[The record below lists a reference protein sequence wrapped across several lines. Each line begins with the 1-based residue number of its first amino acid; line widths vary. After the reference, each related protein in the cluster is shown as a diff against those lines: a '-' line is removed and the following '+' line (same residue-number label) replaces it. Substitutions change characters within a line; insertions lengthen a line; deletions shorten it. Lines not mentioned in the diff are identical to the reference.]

1 MVGRGLLSHISLMA
15 DCFDLHTHSH
25 FMSTQSLEYTAISG
39 KVTTLLYYCIALYEL
54 GGGAHTGA
62 FYVLTLVRTAEPC
75 CPEQAVH

>member
-1 MVGRGLLSHISLMA
+1 
-15 DCFDLHTHSH
+15 
-25 FMSTQSLEYTAISG
+25 MSTQSLEYTAISG